1 MFNTVLEK
9 FSNFELFDTD
19 FVLEYMGIDLD
30 PNSSSDGQLI
40 KDNSRL
46 LSSEDDVEQSTSLL
60 QSIGT
65 FILLGPFI
73 VLCLIFYF
81 TLWFTTK
88 IIQYPLWR
96 KLLFK
101 LNNSLFWNETVRLF

>member
-40 KDNSRL
+40 KDMS
-46 LSSEDDVEQSTSLL
+46 V
-60 QSIGT
+60 
-65 FILLGPFI
+65 
-73 VLCLIFYF
+73 
-81 TLWFTTK
+81 
-88 IIQYPLWR
+88 IQ
-96 KLLFK
+96 
-101 LNNSLFWNETVRLF
+101 